1 MTEDRFLESLRD
13 EAARLRYEPDDVV
26 AGRIAARV
34 RERIAQPTVAAV
46 LASWFRP
53 IAATLSVLTIAAAL
67 TFALLDRTDDGE
79 TLAITV
85 AGEEYVVG
93 N

>member
-1 MTEDRFLESLRD
+1 MTEDQFLERVRQ
-13 EAARLRYEPDDVV
+13 EAARLRYEPDDVA
-26 AGRIAARV
+26 AGRISARV
-34 RERIAQPTVAAV
+34 RDRIAQPTVATV
-46 LASWFRP
+46 LALWFRP

-67 TFALLDRTDDGE
+67 TFTLLDRSDDQE
-79 TLAITV
+79 TLQIEV